1 MMARTRMI
9 ALTTLA
15 VAFGL
20 LAVAGAA
27 SAQEAQANIN
37 CDQIS
42 GEIRP
47 LGTPG
52 IYDCRIDVEFP
63 GAGGQIQAGEP
74 ASFYTITLST
84 DAPSWADVTLS
95 PSSITGQYNAEGNT
109 HPFTVNV
116 ALTQRAPAFQS
127 TSLEIDGSATF
138 GQQNMNVAPTQVTVT
153 PGYFNLYNVRLDS
166 SIGQGGPQDTVQFA
180 ITIDNFSNGETR
192 FDFRLGEDSVP
203 EGFQAVT
210 PDPLVLQSEATG
222 GERTRDT
229 VNFEV
234 YTPFHNGYV
243 NTIAAIQLHV
253 ESSYAPDTTIPGTTS
268 TISTLTEARGFYVP
282 GPGAALSA
290 LAMVGAIGL
299 GSIVRRD

>member
-20 LAVAGAA
+20 FAVAGAA
-27 SAQEAQANIN
+27 SAQEAQANIDCN
-37 CDQIS
+37 QMS

-47 LGTPG
+47 LGPPGTYNCEIDVIFPG
-52 IYDCRIDVEFP
+52 I
-63 GAGGQIQAGEP
+63 GGTIQAGEP
-74 ASFYTITLST
+74 ASFYTITLDA
-84 DAPSWADVTLS
+84 DAPAWADITLS
-95 PSSITGQYNAEGNT
+95 PSSISDQYNQDGNT
-109 HPFTVNV
+109 HSFTVNV
-116 ALTQRAPAFQS
+116 ALTQRAPAFQA
-127 TSLEIDGSATF
+127 TSVTIDGTATF
-138 GQQNMNVAPTQVTVT
+138 GNQGMEVAPTQITVT

-166 SIGQGGPQDTVQFA
+166 TIGQGGPQDTVRFP
-180 ITIDNFSNGETR
+180 ITVDNFSNGETR
-192 FDFRLGEDSVP
+192 FDFRLGENGMP
-203 EGFQAVT
+203 EGFQAV
-210 PDPLVLQSEATG
+210 PPEPLVLQSEATG

-253 ESSYAPDTTIPGTTS
+253 ESSYAPDTSITGTTS
-268 TISTLTEARGFYVP
+268 TVSTLTEARGFYVP
-282 GPGAALSA
+282 GPGAALAA

-299 GSIVRRD
+299 GSVVRRD